1 MLRMATKDLPQL
13 ICKKLNRISIN
24 FIKFGAEL
32 VKYLICSVPEKFVVG
47 LAGNE
52 FKLTKKG
59 KQHEYKRKSQVV

>member
-1 MLRMATKDLPQL
+1 MAKKVLPQL

-32 VKYLICSVPEKFVVG
+32 IRYLILATPEKFVVR
-47 LAGNE
+47 LANNE

-59 KQHEYKRKSQVV
+59 KQHEYKRKS